1 MERYSYSFRAIHVA
15 IILAA
20 MVTTVIHFFLGLRFG
35 DVLFLLNALGYV
47 GLTGLF
53 LIPLKFL
60 VPFREWIRWIL
71 IAYSALTIVLWAII
85 NGTLDAPGITAKS
98 AEFLLIILLWV
109 ERKKS

>member
-1 MERYSYSFRAIHVA
+1 MKRYSYPFQVFHAA

-20 MVTTVIHFFLGLRFG
+20 AVTAGIHLFLGLRFG

-60 VPFREWIRWIL
+60 QPFREWIRWIL
-71 IAYSALTIVLWAII
+71 IAYSALTILLWAVI
-85 NGTLDAPGITAKS
+85 NGTFDVLGITAKS
-98 AEFLLIILLWV
+98 AEILLIVLLWV
-109 ERKKS
+109 DRKKT

>member
-1 MERYSYSFRAIHVA
+1 MERYSYSFRAIHAA

-20 MVTTVIHFFLGLRFG
+20 MVTMGIHLFLGLRFG
-35 DVLFLLNALGYV
+35 DILFLLNALGFA

-60 VPFREWIRWIL
+60 LPVREWIRWIL
-71 IAYSALTIVLWAII
+71 IAYSALTILLWAVI

-98 AEFLLIILLWV
+98 AEILLIILLWV
-109 ERKKS
+109 DRKKS